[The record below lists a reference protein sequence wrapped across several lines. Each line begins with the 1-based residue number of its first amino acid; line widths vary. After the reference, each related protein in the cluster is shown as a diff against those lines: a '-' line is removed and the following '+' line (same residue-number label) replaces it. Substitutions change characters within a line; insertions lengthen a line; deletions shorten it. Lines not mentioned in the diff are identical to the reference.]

1 MKFNKAYF
9 KKFSRKIKGLKG
21 TFRDGKQ
28 FTVKSLSQTVKN
40 PISTYGYD
48 ETSKAHFFF
57 NVHVLV
63 IFEATFMEYDLQ
75 IEASF
80 LKHISNCESLDKVKF
95 KLLSNSERDL
105 IVEQTIG
112 EDILDNI

>member
-1 MKFNKAYF
+1 MKFNKAYL
-9 KKFSRKIKGLKG
+9 KRFSRKIKGLKG

-40 PISTYGYD
+40 PISTYHYD
-48 ETSKAHFFF
+48 KTSTAHFFF

-63 IFEATFMEYDLQ
+63 TVEATFMEYDLQ
-75 IEASF
+75 IEALF
-80 LKHISNCESLDKVKF
+80 LERISNCESLDKVKF
-95 KLLSNSERDL
+95 KLLSDSDRDL

-112 EDILDNI
+112 ENILDNL

>member
-1 MKFNKAYF
+1 MKFNTAYL
-9 KKFSRKIKGLKG
+9 KRFSRKINGLKG

-40 PISTYGYD
+40 PISTYRYD
-48 ETSKAHFFF
+48 KTSKAHFFF

-63 IFEATFMEYDLQ
+63 TFASTFMEYDLQ

-80 LKHISNCESLDKVKF
+80 LERISNCESLNKVKF
-95 KLLSNSERDL
+95 KLLSDSESDL

-112 EDILDNI
+112 EDVLDNI

>member
-40 PISTYGYD
+40 PISTYSYD
-48 ETSKAHFFF
+48 KTSKAHFFF

-63 IFEATFMEYDLQ
+63 ILEAPFMEYDLQ

-80 LKHISNCESLDKVKF
+80 LERISTCEALDKVQF
-95 KLLSNSERDL
+95 KLLSDNYRDV
-105 IVEQTIG
+105 IVEQDVG
-112 EDILDNI
+112 ENVLDNI